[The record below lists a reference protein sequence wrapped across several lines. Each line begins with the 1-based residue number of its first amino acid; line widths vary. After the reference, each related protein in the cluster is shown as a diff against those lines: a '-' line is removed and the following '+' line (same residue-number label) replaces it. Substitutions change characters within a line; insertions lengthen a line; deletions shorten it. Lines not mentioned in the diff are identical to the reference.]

1 MIVGLMKRYVKV
13 DVFQKVILVVKFL
26 KLDFLEKKIF
36 FEINKVDIGFV
47 VGDKFKK
54 LQVEKKVIDR
64 QVRINLF
71 YFFFFQRDGY

>member
-47 VGDKFKK
+47 VVDKFKK

-71 YFFFFQRDGY
+71 YFFFF

>member
-47 VGDKFKK
+47 VVDKFKK

>member
-1 MIVGLMKRYVKV
+1 MIVGLMKRYIKV

-47 VGDKFKK
+47 VVDKFKK
-54 LQVEKKVIDR
+54 LQGEKKVSDC
-64 QVRINLF
+64 QVRIKLF
-71 YFFFFQRDGY
+71 NFFFFWRVGY